1 MTDPRGGFQ
10 EAFTAFMRKG
20 GRWRNCEP
28 DALRDAWA
36 SFVRS
41 CVAGYEGEGEDYFN
55 ELTARSSLERAFQE
69 PSLARFEEEMG
80 ALRSAVAEIDE
91 SFRRILD
98 PDAFPR
104 VPPSDWWVRGMVKY
118 AGPRLAEELR
128 ETHHV
133 HIEPVHRTRG
143 E

>member
-1 MTDPRGGFQ
+1 VTDPVGGFE
-10 EAFTAFMRKG
+10 EAFTTYIRSS
-20 GRWRNCEP
+20 GRWRDCEP
-28 DALRDAWA
+28 DALLEAWA

-55 ELTARSSLERAFQE
+55 EILARDSLEAAFKE
-69 PSLARFEEEMG
+69 PTLARFEEEMG

-91 SFRRILD
+91 SFRRILN

-104 VPPSDWWVRGMVKY
+104 LPPSDWWVRGMVKY
-118 AGPRLAEELR
+118 SAPRLAEELR
-128 ETHHV
+128 ETHGV
-133 HIEPVHRTRG
+133 HIEPVLRTRG